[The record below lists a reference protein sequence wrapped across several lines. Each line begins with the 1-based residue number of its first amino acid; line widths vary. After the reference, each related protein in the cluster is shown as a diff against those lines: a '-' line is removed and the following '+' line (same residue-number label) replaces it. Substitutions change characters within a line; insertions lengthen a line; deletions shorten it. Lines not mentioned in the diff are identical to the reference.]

1 MTSHPGSYDV
11 IVTTTLPSDDGRMK
25 SGLLDDVT
33 DTIAHPGSLTDSTIM
48 TVDLAAGQDVQQV
61 L

>member
-1 MTSHPGSYDV
+1 MM
-11 IVTTTLPSDDGRMK
+11 DGQNQ
-25 SGLLDDVT
+25 GYFDDVM

-61 L
+61 P